1 MAFSRHLL
9 ARGTT
14 VRRVT
19 LGGFI
24 CEVRITIFSRRS
36 NRCACGAVSAQV
48 FAGATDVVPQI
59 RAGRKQPEIL
69 VDLKGIKELL
79 SVSNEATH
87 YC

>member
-9 ARGTT
+9 AKGTT

-36 NRCACGAVSAQV
+36 NRCACGGGICAS

-69 VDLKGIKELL
+69 VDLKGIKELM